1 MSGYVPSASRYNAGA
16 LPVSISS
23 KRRTVRLI
31 PRSSGEYSPSGT
43 NVIRIDLPPSV
54 GFLDTS
60 QSYLSFKLEI
70 LNTGITAGGDKDQTA
85 SAPLQL
91 DGDAS
96 SWIQRFELISAH
108 GTQLEYID
116 NYNLLCNMLHKANMG
131 KDYGDSTARI
141 TQGHGEESYRAG
153 HADAARTY
161 CIGFDCSGILGSQAK
176 YIPLKYIQGAIQLE
190 LQLAD
195 AKRCCIGPAGVN
207 YKITNV
213 EYVAECIQ
221 FEQDF
226 EAVFQQQLMTQG
238 IDVYFDSYTNH
249 NVILENNSGEQT
261 HMISQ
266 SSRSVKSAYCV
277 TRKTANISN
286 NLQSGLTT
294 YAGACINT
302 YQFDLGGRLFPEFR
316 NNCEDNCAR
325 VYSESLKSFN
335 KFRDVSGSTKT
346 STHTYSS
353 NTHEPPVYRRNFVTR
368 WRGNIRRQN
377 PGTDAETNTDFNDF
391 SKQNV
396 AGSVMCQC
404 WFKEP
409 HYLSAHTPDGEA
421 TVLNDAGTYAFEFQ
435 NTGEANT
442 AAAAYL
448 ALADTHKWLIA
459 EVVDDYSI
467 IIMKKAAAATNT
479 DATATVGTIN
489 VFTETNLGWLNYYA
503 SDKDFYIGCNFESH
517 GEHSKMISGL
527 DLTNSVPLH
536 LNLNLSHQ
544 PGSDTVG
551 APAQPVGHQMSVF
564 VHHDSLLRI
573 EPTGEVTTASH

>member
-31 PRSSGEYSPSGT
+31 PRSSGEYTPSGT
-43 NVIRIDLPPSV
+43 NVIRIDLPPSL

-70 LNTGITAGGDKDQTA
+70 TSATNQNVT
-85 SAPLQL
+85 APLQL

-116 NYNLLCNMLHKANMG
+116 NYNLLSNMLHKANMG
-131 KDYGDSTARI
+131 ADYGDSTARI

-213 EYVAECIQ
+213 EYVCECIQ

-249 NVILENNSGEQT
+249 NVILESNDGEQT

-277 TRKTANISN
+277 TRKTADISK
-286 NLQSGLTT
+286 STAHGLTK
-294 YAGACINT
+294 YAGACIRN

-346 STHTYSS
+346 STNTYSS
-353 NTHEPPVYRRNFVTR
+353 NTAVPPIYRRNFVTR
-368 WRGNIRRQN
+368 WRNVDRQN
-377 PGTDAETNTDFNDF
+377 PGTATELHTDLAEYLQTGGNGRM
-391 SKQNV
+391 
-396 AGSVMCQC
+396 AQC

-409 HYLSAHTPDGEA
+409 HYLSSTTHAGLA
-421 TVLNDAGTYAFEFQ
+421 TAVDEKGGYQFEFQ
-435 NTGEANT
+435 DATENNSA
-442 AAAAYL
+442 
-448 ALADTHKWLIA
+448 ALAYANAVAAPAKWLIC

-467 IIMKKAAAATNT
+467 VVMRKANGLSASGTADIGVVTANT
-479 DATATVGTIN
+479 R
-489 VFTETNLGWLNYYA
+489 TNLGWLNYYA

-536 LNLNLSHQ
+536 LNLNLSNQ
-544 PGSDTVG
+544 PGSDTAG
-551 APAQPVGHQMSVF
+551 APAQPVAHQMSVF

>member
-1 MSGYVPSASRYNAGA
+1 MTGYVPSASRYNAGA

-31 PRSSGEYSPSGT
+31 PRSSGEYTPSGT

-226 EAVFQQQLMTQG
+226 EAVFQQQLMVQG

-368 WRGNIRRQN
+368 WRNCKRQN
-377 PGTDAETNTDFNDF
+377 PGTATEVNDTYDNAVGTGTNATRMA
-391 SKQNV
+391 Q
-396 AGSVMCQC
+396 A

-409 HYLSAHTPDGEA
+409 HYLSAHTSAGEA
-421 TVLNDAGTYAFEFQ
+421 TLLNNNGTYTFEFQ
-435 NTGEANT
+435 NPAEANS
-442 AAAAYL
+442 AAVLYPTDA
-448 ALADTHKWLIA
+448 TQKWLIA

-467 IIMKKAAAATNT
+467 IIMKKPTANSGAL
-479 DATATVGTIN
+479 DATTDIGAITVNTL
-489 VFTETNLGWLNYYA
+489 TNLGWLNYYA

-536 LNLNLSHQ
+536 LNLNLSNQ
-544 PGSDTVG
+544 PGSDTAG
-551 APAQPVGHQMSVF
+551 APAQPVAHQMSVF

>member
-31 PRSSGEYSPSGT
+31 PRSSGEYSPTGT
-43 NVIRIDLPPSV
+43 NVIRIDLPPSL

-70 LNTGITAGGDKDQTA
+70 TSATNQNVTA
-85 SAPLQL
+85 PIQL

-153 HADAARTY
+153 HTDGARTY

-195 AKRCCIGPAGVN
+195 AKRCCLGPTDVT

-213 EYVAECIQ
+213 EYVCEAIQ

-226 EAVFQQQLMTQG
+226 ESVFQQQLMTQG

-249 NVILENNSGEQT
+249 NVIVEGNDGEQT

-277 TRKTANISN
+277 TRKTADISK
-286 NLQSGLTT
+286 STEHGLTK
-294 YAGACINT
+294 YAGACIRN

-346 STHTYSS
+346 STHSYSS
-353 NTHEPPVYRRNFVTR
+353 NTAAPPVYRRNFVTR
-368 WRGNIRRQN
+368 WRNCKRQN
-377 PGTDAETNTDFNDF
+377 PGTATEVNDTYDN
-391 SKQNV
+391 SV
-396 AGSVMCQC
+396 GVGSNATRMAQA

-409 HYLSAHTPDGEA
+409 HYLSANTSSGEA
-421 TVLNDAGTYAFEFQ
+421 TLLNNSGTYTFEFQ
-435 NTGEANT
+435 NPGEANS
-442 AAAAYL
+442 AASLYPTNA
-448 ALADTHKWLIA
+448 TQKWLIA

-467 IIMKKAAAATNT
+467 IIMKKPTANSAAT
-479 DATATVGTIN
+479 DATTDIGEITANTR
-489 VFTETNLGWLNYYA
+489 TNLGWLNYYA

-536 LNLNLSHQ
+536 LNLNLSHP
-544 PGSDTVG
+544 PGATPSDL
-551 APAQPVGHQMSVF
+551 APAAPIGHQMSVF